1 MELVSLIFDGVKAAI
16 TSAAFEI
23 TNSHEKLVASY
34 VHNSTTYTLVN

>member
-1 MELVSLIFDGVKAAI
+1 MELVSLIFYVVKAAI

-34 VHNSTTYTLVN
+34 VQNSTTYTQLN